1 MQGGEIAGFFEKMVK
16 GACGLLFNAPIDMLI
31 ERRIRRDLPALR
43 HAQFCGLHLLASEA
57 LAATLNQ
64 EARSIAP
71 RRILAIND
79 AINGAYALFLDE
91 LFEGTTA
98 HFTPYAHFEGSKVS
112 RELYGFWKSRAEG
125 LAPGDEY
132 DFVDEFADRLGMQ
145 GRFRWLEDP
154 GPWTIKEHLADRKEG
169 TTNPALLS
177 EKAPAAVMYLI
188 GALRRFAG
196 LTKTRIREIAFE
208 IAVLG
213 RSGLD
218 YASPAQQYSLNS
230 LPGETFSGLQLMCLM
245 YVGFKRVE
253 PGFHC
258 TRSIARPSRCSR
270 PACDGIAM
278 LLTVAEF
285 RSRVRGALPGLVRDL
300 QNLTGRYGSAEAQAW
315 QESFAAVDTM
325 FSAPSFRM
333 RMSTSAA
340 GVG

>member
-1 MQGGEIAGFFEKMVK
+1 MQEEEIVGYFEQVVK

-31 ERRIRRDLPALR
+31 ERRIRREHPALR
-43 HAQFCGLHLLASEA
+43 HAQFCSQHLLASEA

-64 EARSIAP
+64 DARRISP

-79 AINGAYALFLDE
+79 AINGAYALFLDD

-98 HFTPYAHFEGSKVS
+98 HFAPYARLEGSRVS
-112 RELYGFWKSRAEG
+112 RELYEFWKSRAEG
-125 LAPGDEY
+125 ITPGDEY
-132 DFVDEFADRLGMQ
+132 GFVDEFAGRLGMQ
-145 GRFRWLEDP
+145 GWFRWLEDP

-177 EKAPAAVMYLI
+177 EKAPASVMYLI
-188 GALRRFAG
+188 GALRRFAS

-245 YVGFKRVE
+245 YVGFKEVE
-253 PGFHC
+253 PELD
-258 TRSIARPSRCSR
+258 P
-270 PACDGIAM
+270 GISLHEEYRQAVAM
-278 LLTVAEF
+278 FEA
-285 RSRVRGALPGLVRDL
+285 GL
-300 QNLTGRYGSAEAQAW
+300 
-315 QESFAAVDTM
+315 
-325 FSAPSFRM
+325 
-333 RMSTSAA
+333 
-340 GVG
+340 